1 MTSSKVKILFVTTQL
16 PDTIKAEW
24 PLYQNYTLP
33 RVMEERGSVVSIM
46 SWRDENLTTKKIATF
61 DVVTFLWCNI
71 YDQYPLEFENFILE
85 RLEPAKL
92 RSSAL
97 KVMNDTTV
105 ILWNYN
111 KAVYLQQLQTA
122 GFNVPKTE
130 YVEDIGSF
138 GCVNSLTSEVARLAK
153 AVSGSSTNL
162 SVVIKPSISSS
173 SKQTHLM
180 VDPSCMSST
189 DIDYLTALYRTGTDG
204 SLMIQAYEADIAS
217 GEYSLVYIATSF
229 TFAIHKVPSHGEFR
243 CQPEFGGSTIEMA
256 IDSIPKTIMT
266 VAEDV
271 IRYIGT
277 NVGQLTYCRVDGI
290 VRHSGEF
297 VIMEVEAIE
306 PDLYLEASQDGQTKE
321 RLYEALEL
329 AI

>member
-24 PLYQNYTLP
+24 PLQNYTLP
-33 RVMEERGSVVSIM
+33 RVMEERGSTVSII
-46 SWRDENLTTKKIATF
+46 SWRDEKLTTEKIATF

-71 YDQYPLEFENFILE
+71 YDQYPLEFENFIRE

-92 RSSAL
+92 RSSTL
-97 KVMNDTTV
+97 KVMNDNTI
-105 ILWNYN
+105 ILWNYD
-111 KAVYLQQLQTA
+111 KVIYLQQLQTA
-122 GFNVPKTE
+122 GFTVPKTE
-130 YVEDIGSF
+130 YIEDIDLFESVDSF
-138 GCVNSLTSEVARLAK
+138 AYEVTRLAK
-153 AVSGSSTNL
+153 VVSGSSTNS

-173 SKQTHLM
+173 SKQTYLM
-180 VDPSCMSST
+180 SDPSCMSSI
-189 DIDYLTALYRTGTDG
+189 DLDYLMALYRTGTDG
-204 SLMIQAYEADIAS
+204 SLMIQAYEPDIAS

-229 TFAIHKVPSHGEFR
+229 TFAIHKIPSYGEFR
-243 CQPEFGGSTIEMA
+243 CQQEFGGSTVEMA
-256 IDSIPKTIMT
+256 INSIPNNIMT

-277 NVGQLTYCRVDGI
+277 NVGQLMYCRVDGI

-306 PDLYLEASQDGQTKE
+306 PDLYLEVSQDDQAKE
-321 RLYEALEL
+321 RLYQALEL